1 MFLLRDAHLIEH
13 TVVLGNAKLVEV
25 LLHDEVLAHVAPLE
39 PTGEVVRH
47 EPADHITTRRDQLGD
62 QEEADL
68 DDSADLKVIGLH
80 EFENRGAMF
89 PFIGLDLAE
98 CRPLLLVAD

>member
-1 MFLLRDAHLIEH
+1 
-13 TVVLGNAKLVEV
+13 
-25 LLHDEVLAHVAPLE
+25 
-39 PTGEVVRH
+39 
-47 EPADHITTRRDQLGD
+47 
-62 QEEADL
+62 
-68 DDSADLKVIGLH
+68 LH